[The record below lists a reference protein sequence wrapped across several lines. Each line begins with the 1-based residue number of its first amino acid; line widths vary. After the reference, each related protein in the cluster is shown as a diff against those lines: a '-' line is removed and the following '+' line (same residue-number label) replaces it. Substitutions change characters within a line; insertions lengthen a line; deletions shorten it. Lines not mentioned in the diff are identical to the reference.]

1 MRRSSKAT
9 VRRRRKVAARGGRA
23 CRNLEGTVAAIIR
36 RFDRADPT
44 PSTKEIQLMTE
55 EERQIYVRSSAK

>member
-1 MRRSSKAT
+1 MT
-9 VRRRRKVAARGGRA
+9 
-23 CRNLEGTVAAIIR
+23 AIIR

-44 PSTKEIQLMTE
+44 PPTNEIQLMTE